1 MKKSINIFLLNIHS
15 DRNAGDYALSR
26 VSVSQLINV
35 FPYGNIVLSMND
47 PESYEGE
54 YPVVNSPFVWIKQG
68 NNWLW
73 GRLIKFI
80 VGTFLPV
87 IVWRYFQKTF
97 LYLTPKSLRDWVLV
111 YIKSDIIVS
120 TAGGYQY
127 SSGKG
132 ITFLLLNYILILSI
146 LGKKPLYFLPQ
157 SFGPYNY
164 SWEKTITRIVCNRS
178 RIVMVREPVS
188 LQNLIECNI
197 HKDKIVLLPDIAFGF
212 IGATQEEANHWFIN
226 HGIDLQR
233 DRPLLGMT
241 VIDWRAFY
249 PRFHRQL
256 EYEDAIIS
264 LIEFFS
270 ISLNG
275 KVIILPQ
282 TWGPTQA
289 EDDRVIANKIGNKLT
304 HLSNNLLVINQSIHP
319 QLLQAIFGTMDV
331 VVGTRMHSNIFAMT
345 HGVPALPI
353 GYLHKSVGIAQM
365 LGVEQ
370 WVIDIN
376 EIDSDILIQ
385 RFKEF
390 WQQKEAIKS
399 TLQVKIKLLIE
410 ESKRAGSLIYED
422 YHKIA
427 GNN

>member
-1 MKKSINIFLLNIHS
+1 
-15 DRNAGDYALSR
+15 
-26 VSVSQLINV
+26 
-35 FPYGNIVLSMND
+35 MND

-54 YPVVNSPFVWIKQG
+54 YTVVNSPFVWIKKG

-73 GRLIKFI
+73 GRVIKFI
-80 VGTFLPV
+80 IGTFLSV
-87 IVWRYFQKTF
+87 IVWRYCKRIF
-97 LYLTPKSLRDWVLV
+97 LHLTPKSLRDWIFA
-111 YIKSDIIVS
+111 YIESDLIVS

-132 ITFLLLNYILILSI
+132 ITFLLLNYILLLSV

-157 SFGPYNY
+157 SFGPYRY
-164 SWEKTITRIVCNRS
+164 RWEKTITRILCNKS

-188 LQNLIECNI
+188 LQNLIEYNI

-212 IGATQEEANHWFIN
+212 VGASQQEANHWFIN

-249 PRFHRQL
+249 PRFQRQI

-270 ISLNG
+270 KSLNG

-282 TWGPTQA
+282 TWGPTHA
-289 EDDRVIANKIGNKLT
+289 EDDRVIANKIGKKLA
-304 HLSNNLLVINQSIHP
+304 HLSNNLLVINQTIHP
-319 QLLQAIFGTMDV
+319 QLLQTIFGTMDV

-365 LGVEQ
+365 LGLEQ

-385 RFKEF
+385 RFMEF
-390 WQQKEAIKS
+390 WHQKEAIKS
-399 TLQVKIKLLIE
+399 TLQNKIPYLIKQ
-410 ESKRAGSLIYED
+410 SKHAGLLIYED
-422 YHKIA
+422 FHKIA
-427 GNN
+427 RDK